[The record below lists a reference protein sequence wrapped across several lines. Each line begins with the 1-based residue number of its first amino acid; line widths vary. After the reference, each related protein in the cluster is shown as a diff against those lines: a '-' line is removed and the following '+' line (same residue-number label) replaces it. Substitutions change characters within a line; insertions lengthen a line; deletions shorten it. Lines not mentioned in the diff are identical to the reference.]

1 VITGSF
7 EWNGTTYPNAIKRV
21 ASVDICEVPEYRSAR
36 VTINVFPSA
45 SEMESALTV
54 ESAAVGPGTGLELF
68 DAQPAAAAAEQ
79 IMKSVNP
86 GWVDA

>member
-1 VITGSF
+1 MITGQF
-7 EWNGTTYPNAIKRV
+7 EWNGTTYPNAVKVV

-36 VTINVFPSA
+36 VTINVFAGA

-68 DAQPAAAAAEQ
+68 ETLPAAQAAEQ

-86 GWVDA
+86 GWV